1 MAVNHANSNVFDSSC
16 YHDMSS
22 CLIEESLTSCPI
34 HVVSSCH
41 DQSHEVTQLDSC
53 HDDSAAG
60 KLSKSDWYYL
70 VEILESWR
78 VYNPRAVIKRYG
90 ALNCWEAMVRTK
102 DFTPRVPGAYFTK
115 VVRQLTGMNGK
126 LQELKIQQEKSV
138 SLMEAFNDYKVAQKW
153 LCSLTDKDLEN
164 PETVINRDKLM
175 RKFNFG

>member
-1 MAVNHANSNVFDSSC
+1 M
-16 YHDMSS
+16 
-22 CLIEESLTSCPI
+22 
-34 HVVSSCH
+34 
-41 DQSHEVTQLDSC
+41 
-53 HDDSAAG
+53 
-60 KLSKSDWYYL
+60 SKSDWYYL

-138 SLMEAFNDYKVAQKW
+138 SHMEAFNDYKAAQKW